1 MQPTLDI
8 VKSATPTQMA
18 QTTSLYAAACK
29 VVVSLQIGDTL
40 QLQTLAITRHVD
52 HYSTTWQR
60 YNPAYHAA
68 FVTAIAIL
76 HEGYTR
82 QEWRDDML
90 LVWYGLEMA
99 GWQSVTS
106 NTQLEER
113 LTYSRKWQSWDSGV
127 KQG

>member
-1 MQPTLDI
+1 MEPTPDKITL
-8 VKSATPTQMA
+8 ATPEQRQ
-18 QTTSLYAAACK
+18 QTDTLYNAACK
-29 VVVSLQIGDTL
+29 IVSSLAIDETQ
-40 QLQTLAITRHVD
+40 QLNTLAITRHVD
-52 HYSTTWQR
+52 HYATTWQR

-113 LTYSRKWQSWDSGV
+113 VERKGNYA
-127 KQG
+127 KRGRKTRK